1 MRLEFPRL
9 FPLAHGL
16 HVIFSSLSRTYVYFL
31 HANSASL
38 FSRQRVVK
46 RIIWILYL
54 GNKNASPLPPPSS
67 GPSFPPSP
75 APPSPPPLPL
85 LFPSPAPPYPPTP
98 HPYCLCGL
106 RGDFRP
112 DLWKLILIL
121 FHVPL
126 GNIIFTE
133 STVLLHFRYLFEDQP
148 ARENFPKKFHVICLF
163 TNLSMA
169 LVWISFSQT
178 PALLAF
184 FIKKFLTQ

>member
-75 APPSPPPLPL
+75 APPSPLPCPSFSPPLPL
-85 LFPSPAPPYPPTP
+85 LIPLLPIPTAFVAYEETSGP
-98 HPYCLCGL
+98 TCENL
-106 RGDFRP
+106 
-112 DLWKLILIL
+112 
-121 FHVPL
+121 
-126 GNIIFTE
+126 
-133 STVLLHFRYLFEDQP
+133 YLFYFMFRWAISSLRSRQSFCIFDISLKTNR
-148 ARENFPKKFHVICLF
+148 RERIFQRNF
-163 TNLSMA
+163 M
-169 LVWISFSQT
+169 
-178 PALLAF
+178 
-184 FIKKFLTQ
+184 